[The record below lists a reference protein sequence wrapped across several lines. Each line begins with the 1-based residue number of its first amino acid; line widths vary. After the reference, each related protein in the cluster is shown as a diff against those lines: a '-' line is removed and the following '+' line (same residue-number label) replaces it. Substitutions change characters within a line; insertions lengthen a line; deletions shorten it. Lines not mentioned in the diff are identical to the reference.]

1 MNEKL
6 SHVYEQRDE
15 YKAILELLEKK
26 SKTVP
31 GLDDAIH
38 SIEIMLSHCD
48 WFEHWRIDSDHYGH
62 GRFKYSE
69 VHTWLVHEINN
80 QPAPNPTI
88 FPEEE
93 MLVIWHDTGPR
104 IFGDYFGDYRNDY
117 LRDFFYK
124 FYNEVKAACPP
135 DYEDKLNKRIYYKRE
150 RAPEAYKSYCEIR
163 AKYHELN
170 VERKKNLCAEML
182 EKELAKAKEEN

>member
-6 SHVYEQRDE
+6 SYVYEKRDE
-15 YKAILELLEKK
+15 YKAILELLEEK

-31 GLDDAIH
+31 GLDSAIH
-38 SIEIMLSHCD
+38 SIEKMLSHCD
-48 WFEHWRIDSDHYGH
+48 WYEHWRIDSDHYDH
-62 GRFKYSE
+62 SRFKYSQ
-69 VHTWLVHEINN
+69 VYTWLVHEINN

-93 MLVIWHDTGPR
+93 MLVVWHDTGSF
-104 IFGDYFGDYRNDY
+104 IFGDYPNDY
-117 LRDFFYK
+117 PRDFFDK
-124 FYNEVKAACPP
+124 FYNEVKSACPP
-135 DYEDKLNKRIYYKRE
+135 DYEDKLNARIYYKRE
-150 RAPEAYKSYCEIR
+150 RAAEAYKSYCEIR

-170 VERKKNLCAEML
+170 VERRKKLRIEKL